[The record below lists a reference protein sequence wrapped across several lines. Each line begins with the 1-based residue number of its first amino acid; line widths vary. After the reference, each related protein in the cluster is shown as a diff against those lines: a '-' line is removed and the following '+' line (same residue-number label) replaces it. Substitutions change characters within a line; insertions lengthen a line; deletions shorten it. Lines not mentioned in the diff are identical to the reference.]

1 MSSRPVLLKRVI
13 FSKIV
18 CTHRG
23 GWREAPNQPLN
34 LSQHVLELIP
44 VSFEAFAQGH
54 NLCIAASFWRRKRYR
69 GQVRIPLVFVER
81 CDVHR
86 RDGAVLAEIGA
97 PRRLTLAA
105 LRAARSCHLSIIDR
119 ASNSAFS
126 PRLRQPG
133 DPGPLKEVLAL
144 GSNRGDSY

>member
-1 MSSRPVLLKRVI
+1 MAVAMIYPDSGPDFNFHFSNHFTLLYEFPSRAAQALRKRVI

-44 VSFEAFAQGH
+44 VSFEAFAHGH
-54 NLCIAASFWRRKRYR
+54 NLCIAASFWWRKRYR

-81 CDVHR
+81 C
-86 RDGAVLAEIGA
+86 E
-97 PRRLTLAA
+97 
-105 LRAARSCHLSIIDR
+105 LRKARFGL
-119 ASNSAFS
+119 
-126 PRLRQPG
+126 
-133 DPGPLKEVLAL
+133 L
-144 GSNRGDSY
+144 G

>member
-1 MSSRPVLLKRVI
+1 VLLKRCASASSSARLFARIAAV
-13 FSKIV
+13 
-18 CTHRG
+18 G
-23 GWREAPNQPLN
+23 GKLPISLLN
-34 LSQHVLELIP
+34 LSQNVLELIP

-54 NLCIAASFWRRKRYR
+54 NLCIAA

-105 LRAARSCHLSIIDR
+105 LRAARSCHLLIIDR
-119 ASNSAFS
+119 ASNSAF
-126 PRLRQPG
+126 LRP
-133 DPGPLKEVLAL
+133 VTTIL
-144 GSNRGDSY
+144 GLSMSAG